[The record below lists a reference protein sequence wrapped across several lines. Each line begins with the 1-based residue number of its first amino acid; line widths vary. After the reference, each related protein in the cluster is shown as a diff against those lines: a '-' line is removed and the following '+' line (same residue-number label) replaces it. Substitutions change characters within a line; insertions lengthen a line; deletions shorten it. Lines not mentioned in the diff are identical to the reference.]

1 MLSSLVRVHTPTG
14 YCSGVLIDPY
24 FILTARHFL
33 RHRTAGD
40 MFVFGDHWNRKVSG
54 WIDLATTD
62 ISVLRLTRP
71 VMEADHPTITPTP
84 LPTAASLP
92 PLTRGT
98 PTISYGM
105 GGGKPQ
111 QRSGS
116 IWFKFPQV
124 IGKNYHTRV
133 RHALVIRQPNNP
145 AIPGDSG
152 GPVMVNNQLVGLQSL
167 ILDPY
172 GKNLG
177 VATISLINPHLGE
190 IRAAMRRLPP
200 HPGE

>member
-1 MLSSLVRVHTPTG
+1 
-14 YCSGVLIDPY
+14 
-24 FILTARHFL
+24 
-33 RHRTAGD
+33 

-62 ISVLRLTRP
+62 ISVLRLARP
-71 VMEADHPTITPTP
+71 IMEADHPAITPTP

-111 QRSGS
+111 QRPGT

-190 IRAAMRRLPP
+190 IRAAMHRLPP

>member
-1 MLSSLVRVHTPTG
+1 
-14 YCSGVLIDPY
+14 
-24 FILTARHFL
+24 
-33 RHRTAGD
+33 
-40 MFVFGDHWNRKVSG
+40 
-54 WIDLATTD
+54 
-62 ISVLRLTRP
+62 
-71 VMEADHPTITPTP
+71 MEADHPAITPTP

-111 QRSGS
+111 QRPGT

>member
-62 ISVLRLTRP
+62 ISVLRLARP
-71 VMEADHPTITPTP
+71 IMEADHPAITPP
-84 LPTAASLP
+84 PLP

-111 QRSGS
+111 QRPGT

-152 GPVMVNNQLVGLQSL
+152 GPVMANNQLVGLQSL

-190 IRAAMRRLPP
+190 IRAAMHRLPP

>member
-62 ISVLRLTRP
+62 ISVLRLARP
-71 VMEADHPTITPTP
+71 IMEADHPTP

-111 QRSGS
+111 QRPGT
-116 IWFKFPQV
+116 IWFQFPQF

-167 ILDPY
+167 ILDPC

>member
-62 ISVLRLTRP
+62 ISVLRLARP
-71 VMEADHPTITPTP
+71 IMEADPTITPTP
-84 LPTAASLP
+84 LPTARSLP
-92 PLTRGT
+92 ALTLGT

-111 QRSGS
+111 QRPGT

-177 VATISLINPHLGE
+177 VATISLISPHLGE
-190 IRAAMRRLPP
+190 IRAAMHRLPP

>member
-62 ISVLRLTRP
+62 ISVLRLARP
-71 VMEADHPTITPTP
+71 IMEADHPAIT
-84 LPTAASLP
+84 PTAASLP

-111 QRSGS
+111 QRPGT

-190 IRAAMRRLPP
+190 IRAAMHRLPP

>member
-62 ISVLRLTRP
+62 ISVLRLARHI
-71 VMEADHPTITPTP
+71 MEADH
-84 LPTAASLP
+84 
-92 PLTRGT
+92 

-111 QRSGS
+111 QRPGT

-177 VATISLINPHLGE
+177 VATISLISPHLGE
-190 IRAAMRRLPP
+190 IRAAMHRLPP

>member
-1 MLSSLVRVHTPTG
+1 
-14 YCSGVLIDPY
+14 
-24 FILTARHFL
+24 
-33 RHRTAGD
+33 
-40 MFVFGDHWNRKVSG
+40 
-54 WIDLATTD
+54 
-62 ISVLRLTRP
+62 
-71 VMEADHPTITPTP
+71 
-84 LPTAASLP
+84 

-111 QRSGS
+111 QRPGT

-177 VATISLINPHLGE
+177 VATISLISPHLGE
-190 IRAAMRRLPP
+190 IRAAMHRLPP

>member
-62 ISVLRLTRP
+62 ISVLRLARP

-92 PLTRGT
+92 PAHPRHPHHQLWHGRRET
-98 PTISYGM
+98 PTTFRDHM
-105 GGGKPQ
+105 V
-111 QRSGS
+111 S
-116 IWFKFPQV
+116 I
-124 IGKNYHTRV
+124 
-133 RHALVIRQPNNP
+133 P
-145 AIPGDSG
+145 AGHWEKLS
-152 GPVMVNNQLVGLQSL
+152 
-167 ILDPY
+167 
-172 GKNLG
+172 
-177 VATISLINPHLGE
+177 H
-190 IRAAMRRLPP
+190 
-200 HPGE
+200 

>member
-62 ISVLRLTRP
+62 ISVLRLARP
-71 VMEADHPTITPTP
+71 IMEADHPTITP

-111 QRSGS
+111 QRPGT

-177 VATISLINPHLGE
+177 VATISLISPHLGE
-190 IRAAMRRLPP
+190 IRAAMHRLPP

>member
-71 VMEADHPTITPTP
+71 VMEVDHPTITPTP
-84 LPTAASLP
+84 PPSATAWA
-92 PLTRGT
+92 
-98 PTISYGM
+98 
-105 GGGKPQ
+105 
-111 QRSGS
+111 
-116 IWFKFPQV
+116 V
-124 IGKNYHTRV
+124 EN
-133 RHALVIRQPNNP
+133 PNNAP
-145 AIPGDSG
+145 E
-152 GPVMVNNQLVGLQSL
+152 
-167 ILDPY
+167 PY
-172 GKNLG
+172 GLNSCRSSGK
-177 VATISLINPHLGE
+177 TITLECGTRS
-190 IRAAMRRLPP
+190 
-200 HPGE
+200 